1 MSSSEAAGN
10 AARSVASTVATSVG
24 ASLAKHGVS
33 MAREVPGT
41 VAVFAGIAGFGMYMY
56 TCRYICTCAYGV
68 WYVRVFEVLIQGHCC
83 RCLQERVIY
92 RES

>member
-68 WYVRVFEVLIQGHCC
+68 WYVRVWCQMF
-83 RCLQERVIY
+83 RMLQLRI
-92 RES
+92 RSSHPRALL